1 MTTTTTTTMTM
12 PLSPPCHYRR
22 AYKNDGPCPPVSK
35 NPEGTGGGTVMAWGH
50 QKMDQ
55 WCHITTRVVYVIGY
69 TKCTQTP
76 KIIAYHREVGPSWRA
91 QGEVQAAAPCSASAA
106 VADMPALVDAC

>member
-1 MTTTTTTTMTM
+1 MTM

-69 TKCTQTP
+69 THYTQTP
-76 KIIAYHREVGPSWRA
+76 GVLTLMSCAPLGATLDYTTVGT
-91 QGEVQAAAPCSASAA
+91 GG
-106 VADMPALVDAC
+106 